1 MKGHWDTATFV
12 TNDLPLILFPILYIG
27 ARIWKRQSPLRAE
40 AMDFYT
46 GIAEIEAEDVDEPP
60 PRNKLEASWAWL
72 VRTGFGKLYS
82 PKMLTILLQM

>member
-1 MKGHWDTATFV
+1 M
-12 TNDLPLILFPILYIG
+12 ILFPILYIG

-60 PRNKLEASWAWL
+60 PKNKLEAFWAWL
-72 VRTGFGKLYS
+72 VRARVEGLYD
-82 PKMLTILLQM
+82 PKMLTALLQM